1 MHFLSGFHPAP
12 HRQNTEVDTE
22 FLRQQFKNTLK
33 TPINTDLRFGGRV
46 IGGHRRGLPLPRKT
60 MTEAERIALE
70 TANMEF
76 YNCLEQGYTR
86 EQCNLVF
93 AEVFNTVKNN
103 EYGAS
108 GGGTSPSQ
116 DGDSSNTLLYV
127 GAAAAVFAAVFFLRK
142 RSKGEK

>member
-1 MHFLSGFHPAP
+1 MHFLSGFHAAP
-12 HRQNTEVDTE
+12 RSNADVDAG
-22 FLRQQFKNTLK
+22 FLRQQFQNTIK
-33 TPINTDLRFGGRV
+33 KPVTATDLRFGGRV
-46 IGGHRRGLPLPRKT
+46 IGGGLPLSRKAT
-60 MTEAERIALE
+60 TEAERIALE

-93 AEVFNTVKNN
+93 AEAFKAVKNN

-108 GGGTSPSQ
+108 GGGAYPSQ